1 MASNQVQRSRS
12 RSRSQ
17 DRNTYDR
24 RTARNRESYM
34 ADRHTSGH
42 SRRLGTE
49 TEKDASRRSRS
60 PIRSRRRSRSR
71 SRSPRHERQRP
82 RSRSH
87 SRGPE
92 RERSRERHERS
103 KGREKHRHKR
113 SRSRSSSASSLSDT
127 DSERRRRKKKDKH
140 RSRDEKRERKREK
153 KEKKK
158 KRHGTAS
165 GAQWGKYGII
175 SETDFYNKTQEF
187 RTWLLEE
194 RKINPEAISKDQERK
209 EFAVFVEDYN
219 TATLPHEK
227 YYHMEAY
234 ERRMTSLRAGE
245 FVPPAEDSYNPEA
258 DLRAHSLRHKKAP
271 TEHESYLSKE
281 ELMELRKVQ
290 SERVEVG
297 KMKLLGM
304 EVKQNFGVRMDRTM
318 FDD

>member
-1 MASNQVQRSRS
+1 MESNQALRGRS

-17 DRNTYDR
+17 DRIPTYDR
-24 RTARNRESYM
+24 KVARDRESST
-34 ADRHTSGH
+34 ADRHTYGS
-42 SRRLGTE
+42 SRHLGTLDRE
-49 TEKDASRRSRS
+49 RDAPRRSRS
-60 PIRSRRRSRSR
+60 PHRSRGYPRSR
-71 SRSPRHERQRP
+71 SRSPRHK
-82 RSRSH
+82 RSRSR
-87 SRGPE
+87 SRGPD
-92 RERSRERHERS
+92 RSAHSRETHERH
-103 KGREKHRHKR
+103 KGRDKHRHKR
-113 SRSRSSSASSLSDT
+113 SRSRSSSPSTSSDS

-140 RSRDEKRERKREK
+140 RSREEKRERKKEK

-158 KRHGTAS
+158 KRHATAS
-165 GAQWGKYGII
+165 GAQWGKYGVIN
-175 SETDFYNKTQEF
+175 ETDFYNKTQEF

-194 RKINPEAISKDQERK
+194 RKINPEAITKDQERK

-234 ERRMTSLRAGE
+234 DRRMTSLRAGE

-297 KMKLLGM
+297 KRKLLGM
-304 EVKQNFGVRMDRTM
+304 EVKQNMGVRMDRTM

>member
-1 MASNQVQRSRS
+1 MALADTSELWIRRETHLVVHDHPVAHAGTQDPDLAAPDINGLVLVLAPAAPTAQR
-12 RSRSQ
+12 
-17 DRNTYDR
+17 T
-24 RTARNRESYM
+24 
-34 ADRHTSGH
+34 
-42 SRRLGTE
+42 LGKRMNVTKAE
-49 TEKDASRRSRS
+49 IGTGAS
-60 PIRSRRRSRSR
+60 
-71 SRSPRHERQRP
+71 
-82 RSRSH
+82 
-87 SRGPE
+87 
-92 RERSRERHERS
+92 
-103 KGREKHRHKR
+103 
-113 SRSRSSSASSLSDT
+113 
-127 DSERRRRKKKDKH
+127 RRRRKKKDKH
-140 RSRDEKRERKREK
+140 RSREEKRERKKEK

-158 KRHGTAS
+158 KRHATAS

-175 SETDFYNKTQEF
+175 NETDFYNKTQEF

-194 RKINPEAISKDQERK
+194 RKINPEAITKDQERK

-234 ERRMTSLRAGE
+234 DRRMTSLRAGE

-297 KMKLLGM
+297 KRKLLGM
-304 EVKQNFGVRMDRTM
+304 EVKQNMGVRMDRTM

>member
-1 MASNQVQRSRS
+1 
-12 RSRSQ
+12 
-17 DRNTYDR
+17 
-24 RTARNRESYM
+24 M

-153 KEKKK
+153 KEKKVSSPKNYSHKRTRSLQK

>member
-1 MASNQVQRSRS
+1 VSNPKNCNHQRTRF
-12 RSRSQ
+12 SQ
-17 DRNTYDR
+17 
-24 RTARNRESYM
+24 
-34 ADRHTSGH
+34 
-42 SRRLGTE
+42 
-49 TEKDASRRSRS
+49 
-60 PIRSRRRSRSR
+60 
-71 SRSPRHERQRP
+71 
-82 RSRSH
+82 
-87 SRGPE
+87 
-92 RERSRERHERS
+92 
-103 KGREKHRHKR
+103 
-113 SRSRSSSASSLSDT
+113 
-127 DSERRRRKKKDKH
+127 
-140 RSRDEKRERKREK
+140 
-153 KEKKK
+153 K

-209 EFAVFVEDYN
+209 EFVVFIEDYN

-245 FVPPAEDSYNPEA
+245 FVPPAEDSYDPEA
-258 DLRAHSLRHKKAP
+258 DLRAHSLRHKKTPA
-271 TEHESYLSKE
+271 EHESYLSKE

>member
-1 MASNQVQRSRS
+1 MASKQPRRSRS

-17 DRNTYDR
+17 GGNTYDR
-24 RTARNRESYM
+24 RTARDRESFI
-34 ADRHTSGH
+34 ADRNTSGY
-42 SRRLGTE
+42 SRRSGMDSE
-49 TEKDASRRSRS
+49 RDAPRRSRS
-60 PIRSRRRSRSR
+60 PFAHPRSRSR
-71 SRSPRHERQRP
+71 SRGLE
-82 RSRSH
+82 RSH
-87 SRGPE
+87 SR
-92 RERSRERHERS
+92 ERHDRP
-103 KGREKHRHKR
+103 KDREKHRHKR

-140 RSRDEKRERKREK
+140 RSREEKRERKKEK

-158 KRHGTAS
+158 KKHGTAS

-209 EFAVFVEDYN
+209 EFTVFIEDYN

-245 FVPPAEDSYNPEA
+245 FVPPAEDSYDPEA

-271 TEHESYLSKE
+271 AEHESYLSKE

-290 SERVEVG
+290 NERVEVG

>member
-1 MASNQVQRSRS
+1 MRDRESFIAGRNASGHSQPSGMDSERDIPRRSRSPLRSRRRSISRSRSPRRKRQWPRSRS
-12 RSRSQ
+12 RSRGP
-17 DRNTYDR
+17 
-24 RTARNRESYM
+24 E
-34 ADRHTSGH
+34 
-42 SRRLGTE
+42 
-49 TEKDASRRSRS
+49 
-60 PIRSRRRSRSR
+60 
-71 SRSPRHERQRP
+71 
-82 RSRSH
+82 RSH
-87 SRGPE
+87 SRD
-92 RERSRERHERS
+92 RHEHP
-103 KGREKHRHKR
+103 KDREKHRHKR

-140 RSRDEKRERKREK
+140 RSREEKRERKREK

-175 SETDFYNKTQEF
+175 NETDFYNKTQEF

-209 EFAVFVEDYN
+209 EFAVFIEDYN

-227 YYHMEAY
+227 YYHMETY

-245 FVPPAEDSYNPEA
+245 FVPPAEDSYDPEA

-271 TEHESYLSKE
+271 AEHESYLSKE

>member
-1 MASNQVQRSRS
+1 MASNQDLRGRS

-17 DRNTYDR
+17 DRIPTYDR
-24 RTARNRESYM
+24 RSARERDSKHTF
-34 ADRHTSGH
+34 DSSRH
-42 SRRLGTE
+42 LGSLD
-49 TEKDASRRSRS
+49 TEKDLPRRSRS
-60 PIRSRRRSRSR
+60 RSPRRSRRYSRSR
-71 SRSPRHERQRP
+71 SRSPRHK
-82 RSRSH
+82 RSRSR

-92 RERSRERHERS
+92 RSAHSRERHERH
-103 KGREKHRHKR
+103 KGRDKHRHKR
-113 SRSRSSSASSLSDT
+113 SRSRSSSPSGSSDS
-127 DSERRRRKKKDKH
+127 DSERRRRKRKDKH
-140 RSRDEKRERKREK
+140 RSREEKRERKREK

-158 KRHGTAS
+158 KKHGAAS

-175 SETDFYNKTQEF
+175 NDTDFYNKTQEF

-194 RKINPEAISKDQERK
+194 RKINPEAITKDQERK

-245 FVPPAEDSYNPEA
+245 FVPPAEDSYNIEA

-271 TEHESYLSKE
+271 AEHESYLSKE

-297 KMKLLGM
+297 KRKLLGM
-304 EVKQNFGVRMDRTM
+304 EVKQNMGVRMDRTM

>member
-1 MASNQVQRSRS
+1 MRDRESFIA
-12 RSRSQ
+12 
-17 DRNTYDR
+17 DRN
-24 RTARNRESYM
+24 A
-34 ADRHTSGH
+34 SGY
-42 SRRLGTE
+42 SRRSGMDSE
-49 TEKDASRRSRS
+49 RDAPRRSRS
-60 PIRSRRRSRSR
+60 PLRSRRRSLSR
-71 SRSPRHERQRP
+71 SRSPRRKRQWP
-82 RSRSH
+82 RSR

-92 RERSRERHERS
+92 RSHSREGHEHP
-103 KGREKHRHKR
+103 KDREKHRHKR
-113 SRSRSSSASSLSDT
+113 SRSRSSSVSSLSDT
-127 DSERRRRKKKDKH
+127 DSERRRRKKKEKH
-140 RSRDEKRERKREK
+140 RSREEKRERKREK

-209 EFAVFVEDYN
+209 EFVVFIEDYN

-245 FVPPAEDSYNPEA
+245 FVPPAEDSYDPEA
-258 DLRAHSLRHKKAP
+258 DLRAHSLRHKKTPA
-271 TEHESYLSKE
+271 EHESYLSKE

>member
-1 MASNQVQRSRS
+1 MASKQPRRSQSRSRSHGGNPYDRRTARDRESFIADRNASGYGRRSGMDSERDAPRRSRSPFRSRRRSMSRSRSPRRKPRSRS
-12 RSRSQ
+12 RSRGL
-17 DRNTYDR
+17 
-24 RTARNRESYM
+24 E
-34 ADRHTSGH
+34 
-42 SRRLGTE
+42 
-49 TEKDASRRSRS
+49 
-60 PIRSRRRSRSR
+60 
-71 SRSPRHERQRP
+71 
-82 RSRSH
+82 RSH
-87 SRGPE
+87 SR
-92 RERSRERHERS
+92 ERHDRP
-103 KGREKHRHKR
+103 KDREKHRHRR

-127 DSERRRRKKKDKH
+127 DSERRRRRKKDKH
-140 RSRDEKRERKREK
+140 RSREEKREKKREK

-158 KRHGTAS
+158 KKHGTAS

-175 SETDFYNKTQEF
+175 TETDFYNKTQEF

-209 EFAVFVEDYN
+209 EFAVFIEDYN

-245 FVPPAEDSYNPEA
+245 FVPPAEDSYDPEA

-271 TEHESYLSKE
+271 AEHESYLSKE

-290 SERVEVG
+290 NERVEVG

>member
-1 MASNQVQRSRS
+1 MASNQVRRSRS

-24 RTARNRESYM
+24 RTTRNRESFA
-34 ADRHTSGH
+34 ADRNTSGH
-42 SRRLGTE
+42 SRRLGTD
-49 TEKDASRRSRS
+49 TERDAPRRSRS
-60 PIRSRRRSRSR
+60 PLRSRRRSRSR
-71 SRSPRHERQRP
+71 SRSPRRNRQLP
-82 RSRSH
+82 RSRSR

-92 RERSRERHERS
+92 RSHSRERHERP
-103 KGREKHRHKR
+103 KDRGKHRHKR

-140 RSRDEKRERKREK
+140 RSREEKRERKREK

-245 FVPPAEDSYNPEA
+245 FVPPAEDSYDPEA
-258 DLRAHSLRHKKAP
+258 DIRAHSLRHKRAP
-271 TEHESYLSKE
+271 AEHESYLSKE